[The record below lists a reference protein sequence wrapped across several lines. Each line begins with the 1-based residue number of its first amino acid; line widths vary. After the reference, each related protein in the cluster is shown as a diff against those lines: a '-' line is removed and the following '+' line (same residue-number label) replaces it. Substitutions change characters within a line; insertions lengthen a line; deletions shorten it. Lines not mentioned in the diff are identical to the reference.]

1 MDLRI
6 TSSLGDVPLL
16 VLFRL
21 LLRPMVTLVLF
32 GCFGCFVIEG
42 SASAGEISSGAADAV
57 IFSLL

>member
-21 LLRPMVTLVLF
+21 LLRPMVMVLF